1 MQTGI
6 KMFSAGNKKCWSA
19 AAAAKIKNMDLNK
32 KIGQYCKRH
41 DNGKTMT

>member
-6 KMFSAGNKKCWSA
+6 KMFSAGNKKRWSA

-32 KIGQYCKRH
+32 K
-41 DNGKTMT
+41 